1 MAYCVPRQPATLV
14 CSFALFAASAALSV
28 SSSALAAGDVGSPGA
43 PGEVAFIAEN
53 NAAMATMMRG
63 MMIPPTGDADRDF
76 AVMMIA
82 HHQGAIDMA
91 QAELRHGRNEQ
102 LRRIAQEIVVDQT
115 QEIAAMQIAIG
126 HPPPPSRAVPTQA
139 APGTPSP

>member
-1 MAYCVPRQPATLV
+1 MFTALPALIF
-14 CSFALFAASAALSV
+14 CAGARAGADAASA
-28 SSSALAAGDVGSPGA
+28 GA

-53 NAAMATMMRG
+53 DAAMATMMHG
-63 MMIPPTGDADRDF
+63 MMIQPTGDADRDF

-91 QAELRHGRNEQ
+91 QAELRHGSNEQ

-126 HPPPPSRAVPTQA
+126 HPPPPSHAAPTQA
-139 APGTPSP
+139 TPGTTSP

>member
-1 MAYCVPRQPATLV
+1 MAYCVPTQPAILACSLV
-14 CSFALFAASAALSV
+14 LFAASPPLSFC
-28 SSSALAAGDVGSPGA
+28 SSALAAGDVGSTDA

-53 NAAMATMMRG
+53 DAAMATMMRA
-63 MMIPPTGDADRDF
+63 MMIHPTGDADRDF
-76 AVMMIA
+76 ANMMIA